1 MSLSSLSY
9 GRHIESNLHVILM
22 CGHTH
27 THLSD
32 FEDSI
37 LIGSYDVLAE
47 AGFRIFLTADK

>member
-9 GRHIESNLHVILM
+9 GRHIENNLLLILM
-22 CGHTH
+22 CGH

-37 LIGSYDVLAE
+37 LIGSCDVLAE